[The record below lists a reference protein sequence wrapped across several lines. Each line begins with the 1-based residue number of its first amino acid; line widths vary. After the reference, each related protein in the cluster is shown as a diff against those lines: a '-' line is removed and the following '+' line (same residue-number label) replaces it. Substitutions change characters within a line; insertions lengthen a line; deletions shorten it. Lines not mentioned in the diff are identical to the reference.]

1 MTASLKMP
9 SYLTNGERRTMKTPE
24 HLKYTETHE
33 WIKTE
38 VDGTLAVGITDHAQ
52 EVLGDIV
59 FLELP
64 PIGKHYARGEA
75 CAVIESVKAA
85 SDINMPVAGVVVA
98 VNDALAKSP
107 QQVNADAYGAWMF
120 RIKPDDAADTG
131 SLMDAAAYAGHAAK

>member
-1 MTASLKMP
+1 
-9 SYLTNGERRTMKTPE
+9 MKTPE
-24 HLKYTETHE
+24 HLRYTETHE

-38 VDGTLAVGITDHAQ
+38 ADGTLAMGITDHAQ

-64 PIGKHYARGEA
+64 PIGKRFAQGEA

-85 SDINMPVAGVVVA
+85 SDIYMPVAGEVVA
-98 VNDALAKSP
+98 ANDALVQSP
-107 QQVNADAYGAWMF
+107 ERINADAYGAWMF
-120 RIKPDDAADTG
+120 RIKPDNAGDIS

>member
-1 MTASLKMP
+1 
-9 SYLTNGERRTMKTPE
+9 MKTPA
-24 HLKYTETHE
+24 HLKYTATHE

-38 VDGTLAVGITDHAQ
+38 ADGTLAVGITDHAQ

-64 PIGKHYARGEA
+64 PVGKRFAQAEA

-98 VNDALAKSP
+98 ANDDLAKSP
-107 QQVNADAYGAWMF
+107 EQVNADAYGAWMF
-120 RIKPDDAADTG
+120 RIRPDNAADSG
-131 SLMDAAAYAGHAAK
+131 SLMDAAAYAGHATK

>member
-1 MTASLKMP
+1 
-9 SYLTNGERRTMKTPE
+9 MKTPE

-33 WIKTE
+33 WIKSE
-38 VDGTLAVGITDHAQ
+38 SDGTLAVGITDHAQ

-64 PIGKHYARGEA
+64 PVGKRYAQGEA

-85 SDINMPVAGVVVA
+85 SDINMPVAGIVVTA
-98 VNDALAKSP
+98 NDDLAKSP
-107 QQVNADAYGAWMF
+107 EQVNADAYGAWMF
-120 RIKPDDAADTG
+120 RIKPDNAADIG

>member
-1 MTASLKMP
+1 
-9 SYLTNGERRTMKTPE
+9 MKTPE

-38 VDGTLAVGITDHAQ
+38 ADGTLAVGITDHAQ

-64 PIGKHYARGEA
+64 PAGTRYAQGDA

-85 SDINMPVAGVVVA
+85 SDIYMPVAGIVVA
-98 VNDALAKSP
+98 ANDGLAKSP
-107 QQVNADAYGAWMF
+107 EQVNADAYGAWMF
-120 RIKPDDAADTG
+120 RIKPDHAGDIG
-131 SLMDAAAYAGHAAK
+131 GLMDAAAYAGLAAK

>member
-1 MTASLKMP
+1 
-9 SYLTNGERRTMKTPE
+9 MKTPE

-38 VDGTLAVGITDHAQ
+38 ADGTLAVGITDHAQ
-52 EVLGDIV
+52 AVLGDIV

-64 PIGKHYARGEA
+64 PVGKRYAQGEA

-85 SDINMPVAGVVVA
+85 SDIYIPVAGEVVA
-98 VNDALAKSP
+98 ANDALVQSP
-107 QQVNADAYGAWMF
+107 EQVNADAYGAWMF
-120 RIKPDDAADTG
+120 RIKPDNAGDIG